1 MSSYEILEQVQV
13 QEEKQQIN
21 NANCDCIIL
30 LDNSFQLSGKK
41 AYDYPLCGQSMY
53 LWVSRACP
61 SKPTLVNFHQD
72 DDLLETI
79 RPLLKDSEYTLVLY
93 SDTPLVT
100 ANGVKQILEFA
111 SQKSLAVCKLARGWV
126 LKTEYAKNASSLYAL
141 TSYDVCAN
149 ELFRVDNV
157 DNLVKASNV
166 LQSRINKYHIA
177 NGVNIQAP
185 FSTYIEC
192 SVAIESG
199 AIIEP
204 FTKISG
210 TTTIGA
216 NSKICSNV
224 NIIDGKIDQ
233 NAIIKSGTTLVR
245 SAVLDNAIVG
255 ASCVVTNKSVIG
267 EESIVAS
274 DCVVDG
280 STTNNG
286 CSIGASSVLINT
298 KMANNVSV
306 GAGTKCLGTEIADI
320 KIGNGATIG
329 NGCTLFG
336 GVCVAG
342 DISVADGES
351 VKRD

>member
-1 MSSYEILEQVQV
+1 MSNYEILEQTEVLQ
-13 QEEKQQIN
+13 EKQKTN
-21 NANCDCIIL
+21 SANCDCIIL
-30 LDNSFQLSGKK
+30 LDNAFQLSGKK

-53 LWVSRACP
+53 SWVSRACP
-61 SKPTLVNFHQD
+61 SKPILVNFHQD

-93 SDTPLVT
+93 SDTPLIT
-100 ANGVKQILEFA
+100 ANGVSQILDFV
-111 SQKSLAVCKLARGWV
+111 SQKSLSVCKLARGWV
-126 LKTEYAKNASSLYAL
+126 LKTEYAKNAASLYAL
-141 TSYDVCAN
+141 TTYDICAN
-149 ELFRVDNV
+149 ELFRVENV

-166 LQSRINKYHIA
+166 LQARINKFHIA
-177 NGVNIQAP
+177 NGVNIQSP
-185 FSTYIEC
+185 FNTYIEC

-199 AIIEP
+199 ATIEP

-210 TTTIGA
+210 ATTIGA

-233 NAIIKSGTTLVR
+233 NSIIKSGATIVR

-255 ASCVVTNKSVIG
+255 ASCVITNKSVVG
-267 EESIVAS
+267 EESIVSSA
-274 DCVVDG
+274 CVLDG

-286 CSIGASSVLINT
+286 CKIGSSSVLVNT

-306 GAGTKCLGTEIADI
+306 GVGAKCLGTEIADI
-320 KIGNGATIG
+320 KIGNGATVG

-336 GVCVAG
+336 GVCIAG
-342 DISVADGES
+342 DNSVADGEER
-351 VKRD
+351 KRD

>member
-1 MSSYEILEQVQV
+1 MSNYEILEQTEVLQ
-13 QEEKQQIN
+13 EKQQTN
-21 NANCDCIIL
+21 NTNCDCIIL
-30 LDNSFQLSGKK
+30 LDNSFDIAGKK

-53 LWVSRACP
+53 SWVSRACP

-79 RPLLKDSEYTLVLY
+79 RPLLKNSEYTLVLY
-93 SDTPLVT
+93 SDTPLIT
-100 ANGVKQILEFA
+100 ANGVKQILDFA
-111 SQKSLAVCKLARGWV
+111 SQKSLSVCKLARGWV

-141 TSYDVCAN
+141 TTYDICTN
-149 ELFRVDNV
+149 ELFRVENV

-166 LQSRINKYHIA
+166 LQTRINKFHIA
-177 NGVNIQAP
+177 NGVNIESP
-185 FSTYIEC
+185 CCTYIEC

-199 AIIEP
+199 ATIEP
-204 FTKISG
+204 FAKISG

-233 NAIIKSGTTLVR
+233 SAIIKSGTTLVR

-255 ASCVVTNKSVIG
+255 TSCVITNKSVVG
-267 EESIVAS
+267 EETIISS
-274 DCVVDG
+274 SCVLDG

-286 CSIGASSVLINT
+286 CSLGASSVLINT
-298 KMANNVSV
+298 KMANNVSI
-306 GAGTKCLGTEIADI
+306 GAGTRCLGTEIADI
-320 KIGNGATIG
+320 KIGNGATVG

-342 DISVADGES
+342 DISVADGENL
-351 VKRD
+351 KRD